1 MAEGE
6 TQVFLGSHSFLLEQS
21 LIGYLGLSSDFMV
34 PQPPGV
40 HAHTGTALKLL

>member
-6 TQVFLGSHSFLLEQS
+6 TQVFLGYHSFLLEQS
-21 LIGYLGLSSDFMV
+21 LVVYLGLSFDFMV
-34 PQPPGV
+34 PQPTGV